1 MRSYPDTD
9 IDPKRDTEDSE
20 TNLGPR
26 RYLSRSIHILE
37 SRSISLKL
45 REKPINLK

>member
-26 RYLSRSIHILE
+26 RYLSTILDK
-37 SRSISLKL
+37 INDKL
-45 REKPINLK
+45 RSPLTPFQ